1 MRDKKQLILLL
12 SLIIFPP
19 IIIVLSR
26 QILPNNYF
34 FSSLYKLVF
43 LSPIIF
49 AMWSEKK
56 SLTQALFQN
65 FSFATFKKNILR
77 LTLLG
82 IFLSGIYL
90 TSFFVFKNLLDISTI
105 TTKLNSLINI
115 NLKNLIFIGLYIII
129 FNSLLEEY
137 FWRGFLFA
145 KLDKILKPWQA
156 YLITGV
162 AFSFHHVMFYYNWFN
177 LGFFVLVTFGL
188 TVYALIMNYVF
199 KKYQDLFSCWYV
211 HIFADIAQIFIAF
224 KIFDLI

>member
-1 MRDKKQLILLL
+1 MSQKKQTLLLL

-19 IIIVLSR
+19 ILILLSR
-26 QILPNNYF
+26 HFLPNNYF

-43 LSPIIF
+43 LSPFVF
-49 AMWSEKK
+49 AIWSEKK
-56 SLTQALFQN
+56 SWKQALFEN
-65 FSFATFKKNILR
+65 FSFYNFKQKILP

-82 IFLSGIYL
+82 IFLASIYL
-90 TSFFVFKNLLDISTI
+90 TTFFVLQNLLDISSI
-105 TTKLNSLINI
+105 QEKLKTLIDINI
-115 NLKNLIFIGLYIII
+115 TNLIFIGLYIII

-145 KLDKILKPWQA
+145 KLDKLIAPWQA
-156 YLITGV
+156 YLITGI

-177 LGFFVLVTFGL
+177 FGFFLLATFGL
-188 TVYALIMNYVF
+188 TVYALIMNYIF

>member
-1 MRDKKQLILLL
+1 MTHKKQLLMLL

-26 QILPNNYF
+26 EILPNNYF

-56 SLTQALFQN
+56 SWKQALCQN
-65 FSFATFKKNILR
+65 FHFSIFKKNILR
-77 LTLLG
+77 LTSLG
-82 IFLSGIYL
+82 LFLAGIYL
-90 TSFFVFKNLLDISTI
+90 TSFFIFKNFLDINTI
-105 TTKLNSLINI
+105 TDKLSSLIDI
-115 NLKNLIFIGLYIII
+115 NLTNLIFIGLYIII

-145 KLDKILKPWQA
+145 KLDKLIKPWQA
-156 YLITGV
+156 YLITSI

-177 LGFFVLVTFGL
+177 LGFFLLATFGL
-188 TVYALIMNYVF
+188 TVYALIMNYIF

-224 KIFDLI
+224 KIFGLI